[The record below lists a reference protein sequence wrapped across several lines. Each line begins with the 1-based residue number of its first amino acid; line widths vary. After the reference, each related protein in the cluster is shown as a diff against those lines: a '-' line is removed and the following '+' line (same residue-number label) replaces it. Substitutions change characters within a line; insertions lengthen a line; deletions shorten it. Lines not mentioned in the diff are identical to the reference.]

1 MEDTEYMKPREEAKN
16 TRTEYFRRTH
26 LCGQRDVL
34 SSSFLTLFH
43 SHSQECDVVCILS

>member
-1 MEDTEYMKPREEAKN
+1 MEDTDYMKVRDSVKN
-16 TRTEYFRRTH
+16 TRTGYFRCTH
-26 LCGQRDVL
+26 LYGQRDVL